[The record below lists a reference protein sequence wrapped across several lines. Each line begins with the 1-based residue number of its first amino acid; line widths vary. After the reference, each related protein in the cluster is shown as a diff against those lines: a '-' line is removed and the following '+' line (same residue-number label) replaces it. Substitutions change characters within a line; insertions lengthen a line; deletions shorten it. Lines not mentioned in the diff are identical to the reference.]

1 MNEERRW
8 PSSARGRNDV
18 DIVDAC
24 GRTAQPGLSIDIEI
38 QARSLVMLVPTQL
51 FVHGDRIL
59 RFGNGKVVL
68 IAPSRASK
76 RDASTTNNLG
86 FWCIMVALQT
96 RTVSPRPPEMLSTL
110 NRGKLPV
117 PRRGYDDYCFSKHG
131 CRDDRKRE
139 GRGDSGAP

>member
-1 MNEERRW
+1 MNGERRW
-8 PSSARGRNDV
+8 PSSARGRNDA

-24 GRTAQPGLSIDIEI
+24 GRTAQPGLGIDIEI

-51 FVHGDRIL
+51 FVHGGRIL
-59 RFGNGKVVL
+59 RFSKSKVVL

-76 RDASTTNNLG
+76 RDASTTNLG
-86 FWCIMVALQT
+86 FWCIMVALQI
-96 RTVSPRPPEMLSTL
+96 RTVSLRPPEMLSTL

-139 GRGDSGAP
+139 GIGDSGAP